1 MAEAIG
7 QVEQDG
13 RVLAEQMG
21 SSMSGVQSTVTDTSE
36 VTRSGVESS
45 RAMVA
50 QLQKQSEQLTE
61 LAKRV
66 SQLEFGFRDVAELNE
81 VSTLIEIERDN
92 SNGFVRSTTGFAAST
107 GEWNGACGE
116 RSFVTREGLSGGDS
130 RFPVDLLS
138 TMS

>member
-1 MAEAIG
+1 MVFLCAILLMVAGGRLSGQVEALQSATLSITKRVVNMNSALDRMVVLDQKLSMLDEGQAQLAEAIG

-66 SQLEFGFRDVAELNE
+66 SQLEFGFRDVA
-81 VSTLIEIERDN
+81 S
-92 SNGFVRSTTGFAAST
+92 
-107 GEWNGACGE
+107 
-116 RSFVTREGLSGGDS
+116 
-130 RFPVDLLS
+130 
-138 TMS
+138 